1 MKYNVSIVKCKTY
14 RFPTIISKIEEAIEF
29 CGGVSKFIKK
39 GEKILL
45 KPNLLSP
52 KEPEKVCTTNPEF
65 LRAAIRIV
73 KTAGA
78 YPFIGDSPALHSFEK
93 VVSVSGIKKVCE
105 QENVPLVPFKTPLL
119 IKNKNGKLIKSFV
132 IAKEITEFDKIINI
146 PKLKNHSLTL
156 ITVAVKN
163 LFGVIPGMRKG
174 QYHLRFQDA
183 YRFSQML
190 IDLNMV
196 VKPVLTIVDG
206 IIAMDG
212 DGPAAGNPK
221 ETCLI
226 IAGDDTVAVDYISSI
241 IMNYNPDDIPVINA
255 AKEANFGGFCLD
267 LINLKGEKLEK
278 VVVKDFKTLKPAA
291 KGLRTKIIQFISKNF
306 IIKRP
311 RIKKSICTGCGD
323 CVRVCPAHTILLKKS
338 KAVINYKK
346 CVRCYCCFEI
356 CRFKAIKLTRF

>member
-1 MKYNVSIVKCKTY
+1 MKYNVSIVKCNTY
-14 RFPTIISKIEEAIEF
+14 SYSTLVSKIEKAIEL
-29 CGGVSKFIKK
+29 CGDITKFIKK

-52 KEPEKVCTTNPEF
+52 KEPEKACTTHPEF
-65 LRAAIRIV
+65 LRAIIKIV
-73 KTAGA
+73 KNAGA
-78 YPFIGDSPALHSFEK
+78 YPFVGDSPALHSFEK

-105 QENVPLVPFKTPLL
+105 QENVPLVPFKTPWLV
-119 IKNKNGKLIKSFV
+119 KNKNGKLIKSFV

-163 LFGVIPGMRKG
+163 LFGVIPGLRKG
-174 QYHLRFQDA
+174 QYHLRFHDA

-190 IDLNMV
+190 VDLNMI

-212 DGPAAGNPK
+212 DGPAVGNPK
-221 ETCLI
+221 NTNLI

-241 IMNYNPDDIPVINA
+241 IMNYKPEDIPVIKA
-255 AKEANFGGFCLD
+255 AKEANFGGFYLD
-267 LINLKGEKLEK
+267 LINLRGEKLEK
-278 VVVKDFKTLKPAA
+278 VIVRDFQTLKPPI
-291 KGLRTKIIQFISKNF
+291 KGLRATIIQFISKNF

-311 RIKKSICTGCGD
+311 RIKKSRCTGCGD
-323 CVRVCPAHTILLKKS
+323 CVRICPAHTITLKNS
-338 KAVINYKK
+338 KAVINYKN
-346 CVRCYCCFEI
+346 CIRCYCCFEI